1 MSTGGTGAATLQ
13 GYVETSNCVI
23 TRVPL
28 WPSRMASQNTSR
40 PTPNVETTPIPVI
53 ATRGCFNVL
62 IIAPVSKLFRWV
74 GALVFLLSLL
84 SFAYVYVV
92 RLGVPAPDTG
102 HITRDVV
109 FNVTLFTI
117 FALHHSVMART
128 GAKAWIT
135 RLAPPALERSIYVWI
150 ASVLFLAVCWLWRP
164 LPGVIWETRGAGLA
178 LYVVQV
184 FGATLT
190 IAAARI
196 VGVWELAGVK
206 QPDPAK
212 AVEFTANGPFAIVRH
227 PIYLA
232 WVLMVFATPVMTTSR
247 MVFAVIST
255 LYLIVAIRFEERS
268 LVDAF
273 GDNYVAYQRQM
284 RWRLIPYI
292 W

>member
-1 MSTGGTGAATLQ
+1 
-13 GYVETSNCVI
+13 
-23 TRVPL
+23 
-28 WPSRMASQNTSR
+28 
-40 PTPNVETTPIPVI
+40 
-53 ATRGCFNVL
+53 
-62 IIAPVSKLFRWV
+62 VSKLFRWF

-92 RLGVPAPDTG
+92 RLGVPAADHG
-102 HITRDVV
+102 HTARDVV

-117 FALHHSVMART
+117 FALHHSIMART

-150 ASVLFLAVCWLWRP
+150 ASLLFLAVCWLWRP
-164 LPGVIWETRGAGLA
+164 LPGVIWETRGAGLP

-184 FGATLT
+184 FGAVLT

-206 QPDPAK
+206 QPDPIK
-212 AVEFTANGPFAIVRH
+212 TIEFTANGPFAIVRH

-247 MVFAVIST
+247 MVFAVVST
-255 LYLIVAIRFEERS
+255 LYLIVAIPFEERS
-268 LVDAF
+268 LVDGF
-273 GDNYVAYQRQM
+273 GDKYVAYQRQM